1 MPLCA
6 FHRSLKE
13 NLRNRSRKK
22 KKKKPHLKKSQKK
35 KSAFT
40 VASVPQKEKDLDIF
54 PGVNKQVQQ
63 L

>member
-6 FHRSLKE
+6 FCRGLKE
-13 NLRNRSRKK
+13 NLWNRSSKRKK
-22 KKKKPHLKKSQKK
+22 KKTHLKKSQKK

-54 PGVNKQVQQ
+54 PGVNEQVQQ